1 MIVIM
6 IAVFRTIQIAIVLFV
21 RYHTLAFH
29 PRHLHCFYQVLLPSM
44 AVAAEKS
51 AEKSARA
58 VTVAFAAAAA
68 AAAINQ
74 QLLLP
79 LLALDKGQQTRNNN
93 GQTSVEE
100 RQLCQS
106 KQSADNLQKRVQ
118 WTTSYTFCGNSHNDA
133 SFNFFAPC
141 PDVRVSLLPQC

>member
-29 PRHLHCFYQVLLPSM
+29 PRHLHYFCQVLLPSM
-44 AVAAEKS
+44 AVA

-68 AAAINQ
+68 AAISN
-74 QLLLP
+74 
-79 LLALDKGQQTRNNN
+79 
-93 GQTSVEE
+93 
-100 RQLCQS
+100 
-106 KQSADNLQKRVQ
+106 
-118 WTTSYTFCGNSHNDA
+118 
-133 SFNFFAPC
+133 
-141 PDVRVSLLPQC
+141 